1 MTTTTQPK
9 IYLSLSAC
17 DTTIMHRAGMA
28 GLWMT
33 LQQLERHI
41 PTAASRPGNLSWSLT
56 NSSIRL
62 DWQGEDF
69 TVLDWL
75 LRQSFQI
82 NEKGLISLTGLDS
95 SSMNLI
101 NQIHL
106 HQAIGATFLR
116 HHRFYTPGKPTSED
130 VEVNG
135 IEGKFPYKYQTI
147 EGYAH
152 QTFAN
157 HLCDEAGQ
165 LRRDYIQIVSW
176 IYPGATVRHALLD
189 KYNKLE
195 EIVEYALALLF
206 LPVVCQYFILHSN
219 VSQIGTK
226 QPTKYIIVIPEVTNL
241 KTTAQRCW
249 ELRSLD
255 YKDFHV
261 TSLGEAGLK
270 YYSYDEIEDSNEYHQ
285 VCQVLLYEKLN
296 KDSRQRSLADI
307 QDLEIQRK
315 TILTSRLIDEHF
327 SPNRVFG
334 TGANLIVKAN
344 FLKGRIADNLVKGLP
359 WWSDFWAI
367 FNPDTFGDL
376 SQQLMYNREGLR
388 SMIETD
394 EEMEIYKSFIRA
406 CHEALRKTYGKI
418 YGRTKEGEVPRFERE
433 YERIRGELGRCYDQQ
448 SFNDFLSDF
457 LSRAGLNSAL
467 YDQWESLLPLLT
479 GQVSWEKARNL
490 VLIALASY
498 KPSEKPSEE
507 FSQNSEVTSE
517 SQS

>member
-1 MTTTTQPK
+1 MKTTTQPK
-9 IYLSLSAC
+9 IHFSLSAS
-17 DTTIMHRAGMA
+17 DTTIMHRAGIV

-33 LQQLERHI
+33 LEQLELQF
-41 PTAASRPGNLSWSLT
+41 PTPASRPGNLSWLRT
-56 NSSIRL
+56 NYSISL

-82 NEKGLISLTGLDS
+82 NEKGLISLIGLDS
-95 SSMNLI
+95 SSMNLM

-116 HHRFYTPGKPTSED
+116 HNRFYTSGKQTSED

-135 IEGKFPYKYQTI
+135 IGGNFPYKYQKI

-157 HLCDEAGQ
+157 RLCDEAGQ
-165 LRRDYIQIVSW
+165 LRRNYIQIVSW
-176 IYPGATVRHALLD
+176 IYPGATVRHARLD

-195 EIVEYALALLF
+195 ETVEYALALLF
-206 LPVVCQYFILHSN
+206 LPVVCKYFILLSN
-219 VSQIGTK
+219 TTKVDTK
-226 QPTKYIIVIPEVTNL
+226 QPIKYILVIPEVTNL

-261 TSLGEAGLK
+261 TSLGEAALK
-270 YYSYDEIEDSNEYHQ
+270 HYSYDEIEYLNEYHQ
-285 VCQVLLYEKLN
+285 VCQALLYEKLN

-307 QDLEIQRK
+307 QDLEIQGK
-315 TILTSRLIDEHF
+315 VILTYKLIDEHF
-327 SPNRVFG
+327 SQNRAIWNG
-334 TGANLIVKAN
+334 IKLIVKAN
-344 FLKGRIADNLVKGLP
+344 LIKGIMADNLVKGLP

-367 FNPDTFGDL
+367 FNQDTLGDL
-376 SQQLMYNREGLR
+376 SKQLAYNREGLR

-394 EEMEIYKSFIRA
+394 EELEIYKSFIRA
-406 CHEALRKTYGKI
+406 CHQALKKIYGKI
-418 YGRTKEGEVPRFERE
+418 YGRTQEGEIPRFERE

-448 SFNDFLSDF
+448 SFNNFLSDF
-457 LSRAGLNSAL
+457 LSKAGLNPAL
-467 YDQWESLLPLLT
+467 YDQWESILPLLT
-479 GQVSWEKARNL
+479 GQVSWEKSRNL

-498 KPSEKPSEE
+498 KPSPKPSEE
-507 FSQNSEVTSE
+507 SNQLPEVTTE